1 MIPDSWMTECPKT
14 LYHVYDGAICVH
26 KDCIKI
32 YPNEHIVT
40 ITRATHRL
48 RTKTYPSGWFLY
60 QNEKAEVFTSFWEAL
75 RFAMKT
81 FKKFRVIYP

>member
-14 LYHVYDGAICVH
+14 LYHVYDGVICVH

-32 YPNEHIVT
+32 YPNEYSPS
-40 ITRATHRL
+40 RATHRL
-48 RTKTYPSGWFLY
+48 NTKTFSIGWFLY
-60 QNEKAEVFTSFWEAL
+60 QNEKAEVFTSFWEAR

-81 FKKFRVIYP
+81 FGKFRVLYP